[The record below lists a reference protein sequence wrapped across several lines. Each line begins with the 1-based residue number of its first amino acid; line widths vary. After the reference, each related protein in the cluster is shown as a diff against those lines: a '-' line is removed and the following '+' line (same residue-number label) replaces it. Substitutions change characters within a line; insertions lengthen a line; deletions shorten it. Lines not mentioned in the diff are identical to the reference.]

1 MKYLYYT
8 YVDAKTR
15 ASCIEAPPSNG
26 PDNPAVPGLLFGFAL
41 ESRYPTAHPIMYG
54 ACPDDAETNLPGVL
68 GVITEA
74 AYQQALADEM
84 TARRSRIVVS
94 KRQARLAL
102 LQVGMLDD
110 VESAITAIPDETQ
123 RRQALISWE
132 YADTIQRLD
141 PWVASIAPGLGLD
154 DEALDGLFAMAAT
167 L

>member
-1 MKYLYYT
+1 MQHLYYT

-15 ASCIEAPPSNG
+15 VSCIEAPPSNG

-41 ESRYPTAHPIMYG
+41 ESRYPTPHPIMYG
-54 ACPDDAETNLPGVL
+54 ACPDDAETSLPGVL
-68 GVITEA
+68 GVISEA

-102 LQVGMLDD
+102 LQVGMLDNVD
-110 VESAITAIPDETQ
+110 AAIAAISDEAQ
-123 RRQALISWE
+123 RRQALINWE

-154 DEALDGLFAMAAT
+154 EEALDGLFATAAT

>member
-1 MKYLYYT
+1 MKHLYYT

-15 ASCIEAPPSNG
+15 ISCLEAPPRNG

-41 ESRYPTAHPIMYG
+41 ESRYPTPHPVMYG

-68 GVITEA
+68 GVITED
-74 AYQQALADEM
+74 AYQQALADEL
-84 TARRSRIVVS
+84 TARRSRVVIS

-102 LQVGMLDD
+102 LQAGLLDN
-110 VESAITAIPDETQ
+110 VEAAIAAITDETQ

-132 YADTIQRLD
+132 YADTIERLN
-141 PWVASIAPGLGLD
+141 PWIAAIAPSLLLNDEGLD
-154 DEALDGLFAMAAT
+154 ELFALAAT

>member
-15 ASCIEAPPSNG
+15 ASCLETTPSNG

-41 ESRYPTAHPIMYG
+41 ESRYPTPHPIMYG

-68 GVITEA
+68 GVISKA

-102 LQVGMLDD
+102 LQVGLLDN
-110 VESAITAIPDETQ
+110 VEAAINGISDELQ
-123 RRQALISWE
+123 RRQAQISWE
-132 YADTIQRLD
+132 YADEIRRLD
-141 PWVASIAPGLGLD
+141 AWVAILGGALNLD
-154 DEALDGLFAMAAT
+154 DAALDELFAQAAT

>member
-1 MKYLYYT
+1 MQHLYYT

-15 ASCIEAPPSNG
+15 VSCLEAPASNG

-54 ACPDDAETNLPGVL
+54 TCPDDAETNLPGVL
-68 GVITEA
+68 GVISEA
-74 AYQQALADEM
+74 AYQQALADEL

-102 LQVGMLDD
+102 LQVGMLDNVD
-110 VESAITAIPDETQ
+110 AAIAAISDEAQ
-123 RRQALISWE
+123 RRQALINWE
-132 YADTIQRLD
+132 YADTIERLS
-141 PWVASIAPGLGLD
+141 PWIMALASGLGLD
-154 DEALDGLFAMAAT
+154 DDALDGLFALAAT

>member
-15 ASCIEAPPSNG
+15 VSCLEAPASNG
-26 PDNPAVPGLLFGFAL
+26 PDNPAVLGLVFGFAL

-54 ACPDDAETNLPGVL
+54 TCPDDAETNLPGVL
-68 GVITEA
+68 GVITEG
-74 AYQQALADEM
+74 AYQQALTDEL

-102 LQVGMLDD
+102 LQVGMLDNVD
-110 VESAITAIPDETQ
+110 AAIAAISDETQ

-141 PWVASIAPGLGLD
+141 PWVAAIAPGLGLD
-154 DEALDGLFAMAAT
+154 DEALDGLFAIAAT